1 MQGGLNSLAL
11 SVIGEE
17 AEPSGGVVVIGAALK
32 HHGFSG
38 RRVGAIG
45 PESHSDRAG
54 GTEINARLSSVL
66 IGSVGRNG
74 VADLAGNPTDAI
86 DQAQGVAVAGG
97 IDGGVTSSIVELPPA
112 DQPRCA

>member
-17 AEPSGGVVVIGAALK
+17 AESSGGIVVVGAALK

-45 PESHSDRAG
+45 PESHGDRIG
-54 GTEINARLSSVL
+54 GAEIDARLGSVL
-66 IGSVGRNG
+66 IGSVGGNST
-74 VADLAGNPTDAI
+74 ADLAGNPTDAI
-86 DQAQGVAVAGG
+86 DQAQGVAVTGRIDCGG
-97 IDGGVTSSIVELPPA
+97 ASSIVELPPGGQA
-112 DQPRCA
+112 RWA